1 MMQRLTKQHMLGLL
15 ITAASSPLAA
25 EVLSLDSMT
34 ISGAPI
40 ESAAQKANAERR
52 ASANSKAV
60 IEAEQLNQFGDQP
73 LGDALRRLVGVS
85 FAGANRAREVQLR
98 GIGPEYAQV
107 LVNGRRILDAN
118 SKRSVQLDRIPSSLV
133 ERVEII
139 RTPLA
144 NQEGQ
149 GAAGT
154 VNIVLKQ
161 QATHGSGEIGI
172 GAGHMESN
180 GGLGD
185 ATAFYS
191 LGNENVTLNL
201 AGGVQLQRRNESKD
215 TLVSNSNGAAG
226 GELGSN
232 QRRFEQGNFMPS
244 LELRLNP
251 DNRLN
256 FQLDYLKTTEYRD
269 DVAAE
274 LETAQNAV
282 RRTEFED
289 RNRKRT
295 NLGLLSDW
303 THQWSDNTELLLSLD
318 LQRADEDT
326 TRDAQRYRANGTLD
340 RTRQRGED
348 IHMTSVSPNF
358 KVKTV
363 VSDHSLEW
371 GGGARRETRS
381 EGNSDVENGTVKP
394 VNAART
400 YQIREDITH
409 LFAQDTWALPWGDSL
424 TYGLR
429 LEDAHT
435 RTRDAKGAKQQVS
448 ELSPLPSLSYLG
460 HLSANTD
467 WRLGLARTL
476 RRPDMREL
484 SPTITS
490 DSGTL
495 ARPDAGG
502 NSDLSPES
510 IWGVDLGLD
519 HFLYDQRGLL
529 SANLFYRV
537 FDDKIENVLSQQTNG
552 RWLSTPQNTGKGQA
566 SGLEL
571 EARLPLDRL
580 GLPQLTLWSNG
591 TAVHTRLKSEAT
603 GETRRFLDQ
612 PDYLFNAGADYYVA
626 HLKTTFGVNYNWNSG
641 YSQDYRLTSG
651 KTAEGDQDSVVRVDF
666 SARTQLSDST
676 SLNFSVLNLFAQ
688 NEDSRATTLSNSG
701 LLESNSLTEE
711 GTYRTFYVRLQT
723 AF

>member
-1 MMQRLTKQHMLGLL
+1 MHHLNKKHLLGLL
-15 ITAASSPLAA
+15 IAACSSPLAA
-25 EVLSLDSMT
+25 QVVSLDSLE
-34 ISGAPI
+34 ISSAPI

-52 ASANSKAV
+52 EAANSKAV

-118 SKRSVQLDRIPSSLV
+118 SKRNVQLDRIPSSLV

-139 RTPLA
+139 RSPLA

-154 VNIVLKQ
+154 VNVILKHRASQ
-161 QATHGSGEIGI
+161 GDGEIGI

-191 LGNENVTLNL
+191 LGNDNLTLNL

-215 TLVSNSNGAAG
+215 TLVFNGSGAAG

-232 QRRFEQGNFMPS
+232 ERRFEQGNFMPS
-244 LELRLNP
+244 LELRLNE

-269 DVAAE
+269 DIAGE
-274 LETAQNAV
+274 LVNSQDAIK
-282 RRTEFED
+282 RTEFED
-289 RNRKRT
+289 RERERS

-303 THQWSDNTELLLSLD
+303 THQWNDNTELLLSLD
-318 LQRADEDT
+318 LQQADEDT
-326 TRDAQRYRANGTLD
+326 TRDAQRYKANGTLD
-340 RTRQRGED
+340 RTRQRSED

-358 KVKTV
+358 KVMTLL
-363 VSDHSLEW
+363 DEHALEW
-371 GGGARRETRS
+371 GGGARRETR
-381 EGNSDVENGTVKP
+381 EEDNSDIENGVVKP
-394 VNAART
+394 INAART

-409 LFAQDTWALPWGDSL
+409 LFAQDTLALSWGDSL

-435 RTRDAKGAKQQVS
+435 RTRDVNGAKQQVS

-460 HLSANTD
+460 HLSADTD

-476 RRPDMREL
+476 RRPDLREL

-495 ARPDAGG
+495 AKPDTAG
-502 NSDLSPES
+502 NADLSPES
-510 IWGVDLGLD
+510 IWGADLGVD

-529 SANLFYRV
+529 SANLFYRE
-537 FDDKIENVLSQQTNG
+537 FDDKIESVLSQQSNS
-552 RWLSTPQNTGKGQA
+552 RWLSSPENTGSGQA

-571 EARLPLDRL
+571 EARLPLDGI

-612 PDYLFNAGADYYVA
+612 PDYLFNAGADYYLA
-626 HLKTTFGVNYNWNSG
+626 SLQTTFGVNYNWNSG
-641 YSQDYRLTSG
+641 YNQDYQLTSG
-651 KTAEGDQDSVVRVDF
+651 KTAESDQDAVGRVDL
-666 SARTQLSDST
+666 SSRTQLSKST
-676 SLNFSVLNLFAQ
+676 SLNLSVLNLFAQ
-688 NEDSRATTLSNSG
+688 DEDSRATTLSNSG
-701 LLESNSLTEE
+701 VLESNSLTEE
-711 GTYRTFYVRLQT
+711 STYRTFYVRLQT

>member
-1 MMQRLTKQHMLGLL
+1 MHNRNKNALLGLL
-15 ITAASSPLAA
+15 LASCSAPLAA
-25 EVLSLDSMT
+25 QVISLEAME
-34 ISGAPI
+34 ISSAPI
-40 ESAAQKANAERR
+40 EDAVQRAHAERR
-52 ASANSKAV
+52 NASNSKTV

-85 FAGANRAREVQLR
+85 FAGANRARELQLR

-139 RTPLA
+139 RSPLA
-144 NQEGQ
+144 SQEGQ

-154 VNIVLKQ
+154 VNIILKQ
-161 QATHGSGEIGI
+161 RAKSGNGEIGI

-185 ATAFYS
+185 ATVFYS
-191 LGNENVTLNL
+191 LGNDNVTLNL

-215 TLVSNSNGAAG
+215 SLVFSNSGANG

-232 QRRFEQGNFMPS
+232 ERRFEQGNFLPS
-244 LELRLNP
+244 LELRLND

-269 DVAAE
+269 DIAAE

-289 RNRKRT
+289 RERKRT

-303 THQWSDNTELLLSLD
+303 THQWSDDTELLLSLD
-318 LQRADEDT
+318 LQKADEDT
-326 TRDAQRYRANGTLD
+326 TRDAKRYRANGTLD
-340 RTRQRGED
+340 RTRLRDEN
-348 IHMTSVSPNF
+348 IHMTSVSPTL
-358 KVKTV
+358 KVKTLL
-363 VSDHSLEW
+363 DAHRLEW
-371 GGGARRETRS
+371 GAGARRETR
-381 EGNSDVENGTVKP
+381 EEDNSNIENGVVRP
-394 VNAART
+394 INAART

-409 LFAQDTWALPWGDSL
+409 LFAQDTWLLPWGDSL

-435 RTRDAKGAKQQVS
+435 RTRDFNGAKQQTS
-448 ELSPLPSLSYLG
+448 KLSPLPSISYLG

-467 WRLGLARTL
+467 WRLGIARTL
-476 RRPDMREL
+476 RRPDLREL
-484 SPTITS
+484 SPTVTT

-495 ARPDAGG
+495 ARPDTGG
-502 NSDLSPES
+502 NPGMTPES

-519 HFLYDQRGLL
+519 HFFNDQRGLL
-529 SANLFYRV
+529 SANLFHRQ
-537 FDDKIENVLSQQTNG
+537 FSDKIENVLSEQNNG
-552 RWLSTPQNTGKGQA
+552 RWLSRPENAGDGQA

-571 EARLPLDRL
+571 EARAPMDVL
-580 GLPQLTLWSNG
+580 GLPQLTLWSNA

-612 PDYLFNAGADYYVA
+612 PDYLFNAGADYYLA
-626 HLKTTFGVNYNWNSG
+626 SLRTTFGINYNWNSG
-641 YSQDYRLTSG
+641 YNQKYRLTSG
-651 KTAEGDQDSVVRVDF
+651 QTAEADQDAVGRVDI
-666 SARTQLSDST
+666 SARTQLSENT
-676 SLNFSVLNLFAQ
+676 SLNLSVLNLFAQ
-688 NEDSRATTLSNSG
+688 NEDSRATTYGANG

-711 GTYRTFYVRLQT
+711 GTYRTFYVRVQT

>member
-1 MMQRLTKQHMLGLL
+1 MHHLNKKHLLGLL
-15 ITAASSPLAA
+15 IAACSSPLAA
-25 EVLSLDSMT
+25 QVVSLDSLE
-34 ISGAPI
+34 ISSAPI

-52 ASANSKAV
+52 EAANSKAV

-118 SKRSVQLDRIPSSLV
+118 SKRNVQLDRIPSSLV

-139 RTPLA
+139 RSPLA

-154 VNIVLKQ
+154 VNVILKQ
-161 QATHGSGEIGI
+161 RASQGDGEIGI

-191 LGNENVTLNL
+191 LGNDNLTLNL

-215 TLVSNSNGAAG
+215 TLMFNGAGAAG

-232 QRRFEQGNFMPS
+232 ERRFEQGNFMPS
-244 LELRLNP
+244 LELRLNE

-269 DVAAE
+269 DIAGE
-274 LETAQNAV
+274 LVNSQDAIK
-282 RRTEFED
+282 RTEFED
-289 RNRKRT
+289 RERERS

-303 THQWSDNTELLLSLD
+303 THQWNDNTELLLSLD
-318 LQRADEDT
+318 LQQADEDT
-326 TRDAQRYRANGTLD
+326 TRDAQRYKANGTLD
-340 RTRQRGED
+340 RTRQRSED

-358 KVKTV
+358 KVKTLL
-363 VSDHSLEW
+363 DEHALEW
-371 GGGARRETRS
+371 GGGARRETR
-381 EGNSDVENGTVKP
+381 EEDNSDIENGVVKP
-394 VNAART
+394 INAART

-409 LFAQDTWALPWGDSL
+409 LFAQDTLALSWGDSL

-435 RTRDAKGAKQQVS
+435 RTRDVNGAKQQVS
-448 ELSPLPSLSYLG
+448 ELSPLPSVSYLG
-460 HLSANTD
+460 HLSADTD

-476 RRPDMREL
+476 RRPELREL

-495 ARPDAGG
+495 AKPDTAG
-502 NSDLSPES
+502 NADLSPES
-510 IWGVDLGLD
+510 IWGADLGVD

-529 SANLFYRV
+529 SANLFYRE
-537 FDDKIENVLSQQTNG
+537 FDDKIENVLSQQSNS
-552 RWLSTPQNTGKGQA
+552 RWLSSPENTGSGQA

-571 EARLPLDRL
+571 EARLPLDSL

-612 PDYLFNAGADYYVA
+612 PDYLFNAGADYYLA
-626 HLKTTFGVNYNWNSG
+626 SLQTTFGVNYNWNSG
-641 YSQDYRLTSG
+641 YNQDYQLTSG
-651 KTAEGDQDSVVRVDF
+651 KTAESDQDAVGRVDL
-666 SARTQLSDST
+666 SSRTQLSKNT
-676 SLNFSVLNLFAQ
+676 SLNLSVLNLFAQ
-688 NEDSRATTLSNSG
+688 DEDSRATTLSNTG
-701 LLESNSLTEE
+701 VLESNSLTEE

>member
-1 MMQRLTKQHMLGLL
+1 MRHVNRKHLLGLL
-15 ITAASSPLAA
+15 IAACSSPLAA
-25 EVLSLDSMT
+25 QVVNLESLE
-34 ISGAPI
+34 ISSAPI

-52 ASANSKAV
+52 DAANSKAV

-118 SKRSVQLDRIPSSLV
+118 SKRNVQLDRIPSSLV

-139 RTPLA
+139 RSPLA

-154 VNIVLKQ
+154 VNVILKQ
-161 QATHGSGEIGI
+161 RASKGDGEIGI

-191 LGNENVTLNL
+191 LGNDNLTLNL

-215 TLVSNSNGAAG
+215 SLVFNSAGAAG

-232 QRRFEQGNFMPS
+232 ERRFEQGNFMPS
-244 LELRLNP
+244 LELRLNE

-256 FQLDYLKTTEYRD
+256 LQLDYLKTTEYRD
-269 DVAAE
+269 DVAGE
-274 LETAQNAV
+274 LVNSQDAIK
-282 RRTEFED
+282 RTEFED
-289 RNRKRT
+289 RERERS

-303 THQWSDNTELLLSLD
+303 THQWSDNSELLLSLD
-318 LQRADEDT
+318 LQQADEDT
-326 TRDAQRYRANGTLD
+326 TRDAQRYKANGALD
-340 RTRQRGED
+340 RTRQRSEN

-358 KVKTV
+358 KVKTLF
-363 VSDHSLEW
+363 DEHSLEW
-371 GGGARRETRS
+371 GGGARRETR
-381 EGNSDVENGTVKP
+381 EEDNSDIENGVVKP
-394 VNAART
+394 INAART

-409 LFAQDTWALPWGDSL
+409 LFAQDTLALFWGDSL

-435 RTRDAKGAKQQVS
+435 RTRDANGNKQQVS
-448 ELSPLPSLSYLG
+448 ELSPLPSVSYLG
-460 HLSANTD
+460 HLSADTD

-476 RRPDMREL
+476 RRPDLREL
-484 SPTITS
+484 SPSITS

-495 ARPDAGG
+495 AKPDTAG
-502 NSDLSPES
+502 NADLTPES
-510 IWGVDLGLD
+510 IWGADLGLD
-519 HFLYDQRGLL
+519 HFLYEQRGLL
-529 SANLFYRV
+529 SANLFYRE
-537 FDDKIENVLSQQTNG
+537 FDDKIENVLSQQSNG
-552 RWLSTPQNTGKGQA
+552 RWLSSPKNTGRGQA

-571 EARLPLDRL
+571 EARLPLDDL

-612 PDYLFNAGADYYVA
+612 PDYLFNAGADYYLA
-626 HLKTTFGVNYNWNSG
+626 SLQTTFGVNYNWNSG
-641 YSQDYRLTSG
+641 YNQDYRLTSG
-651 KTAEGDQDSVVRVDF
+651 KTAESDQDAVGRLDLS
-666 SARTQLSDST
+666 SRTQLSKNT
-676 SLNFSVLNLFAQ
+676 SLNLSVLNLFAQ
-688 NEDSRATTLSNSG
+688 DEDSRATTLSNSG
-701 LLESNSLTEE
+701 VLESNSLTEE

>member
-1 MMQRLTKQHMLGLL
+1 MHHLNKKHLLGLL
-15 ITAASSPLAA
+15 IAACSSPLAA
-25 EVLSLDSMT
+25 QVVSLDSLE
-34 ISGAPI
+34 ISSAPI

-52 ASANSKAV
+52 EAANSKAV

-118 SKRSVQLDRIPSSLV
+118 SKRNVQLDRIPSSLV

-139 RTPLA
+139 RSPLA

-154 VNIVLKQ
+154 VNVILKQ
-161 QATHGSGEIGI
+161 RASQGDGEIGI

-191 LGNENVTLNL
+191 LGNDNLTLNL

-215 TLVSNSNGAAG
+215 TLMFNGAGAAG

-232 QRRFEQGNFMPS
+232 ERRFEQGNFMPS
-244 LELRLNP
+244 LELRLNE

-269 DVAAE
+269 DIAGE
-274 LETAQNAV
+274 LVNSQDAIK
-282 RRTEFED
+282 RTEFED
-289 RNRKRT
+289 RERERS

-303 THQWSDNTELLLSLD
+303 THQWNDNTELLLSLD
-318 LQRADEDT
+318 LQQADEDT
-326 TRDAQRYRANGTLD
+326 TRDAQRYKANGTLD
-340 RTRQRGED
+340 RTRQRSED

-358 KVKTV
+358 KVKTLL
-363 VSDHSLEW
+363 DEHALEW
-371 GGGARRETRS
+371 GGGARRETR
-381 EGNSDVENGTVKP
+381 EEDNSDIENGVVKP
-394 VNAART
+394 INAART

-409 LFAQDTWALPWGDSL
+409 LFAQDTLALSWGDSL

-435 RTRDAKGAKQQVS
+435 RTRDVNGAKQQVS
-448 ELSPLPSLSYLG
+448 ELSPLPSVSYLG
-460 HLSANTD
+460 HLSADTD

-476 RRPDMREL
+476 RRPELREL

-495 ARPDAGG
+495 AKPDTAG
-502 NSDLSPES
+502 NADLSPES
-510 IWGVDLGLD
+510 IWGADLGVD

-529 SANLFYRV
+529 SANLFYRE
-537 FDDKIENVLSQQTNG
+537 FDDKIENVLSQQSNS
-552 RWLSTPQNTGKGQA
+552 RWLSSPENTGSGQA

-571 EARLPLDRL
+571 EARLPLDSL

-612 PDYLFNAGADYYVA
+612 PDYLFNAGADYYLA
-626 HLKTTFGVNYNWNSG
+626 SLQTTFGVNYNWNSG
-641 YSQDYRLTSG
+641 YNQDYQLTSG
-651 KTAEGDQDSVVRVDF
+651 KTAESDQDAVGRVDL
-666 SARTQLSDST
+666 SSCTQLSKNT
-676 SLNFSVLNLFAQ
+676 SLNLSVLNLFAQ
-688 NEDSRATTLSNSG
+688 DEDSRATTLSNTG
-701 LLESNSLTEE
+701 VLESNSLTEE